1 MARPLRVLE
10 DMLTEIREK
19 GFNPDATRSGR
30 LTRGTGQASQSVPP
44 TSGPECVKIEISDD
58 EGELN
63 VWELLPT
70 ADVETLPRCI
80 PDDCENE
87 VNDACTETS
96 DSEDSDGGA
105 GEDGFQTQ
113 GRMTFEPPK
122 APVGFTMWQHSKS
135 KILHLSDYKFP
146 NTFECGRKP
155 GPFHTKEG
163 LNPRWDTGICWRCF
177 KNR

>member
-1 MARPLRVLE
+1 M
-10 DMLTEIREK
+10 
-19 GFNPDATRSGR
+19 
-30 LTRGTGQASQSVPP
+30 
-44 TSGPECVKIEISDD
+44 KIEISDD

-80 PDDCENE
+80 PDDCEHE

-113 GRMTFEPPK
+113 GRRTFEPPK

-135 KILHLSDYKFP
+135 KILHWSDYKFP